1 MSAQQ
6 RWLFAILLV
15 LIDLVAVVVP
25 LTAIAAA
32 YVLIARPPWFRQ
44 WAAELYDGSPSE

>member
-1 MSAQQ
+1 MLATV
-6 RWLFAILLV
+6 LV

-32 YVLIARPPWFRQ
+32 YVIVVRPVWFRD
-44 WAAELYDGSPSE
+44 WTAKLYSD